1 MTRKGGKPFG
11 EKDAGEPKGIVILP
25 SNELPAVLG
34 TRRMLFNRL
43 FLGYTLIQ

>member
-34 TRRMLFNRL
+34 TRHMLFNRL